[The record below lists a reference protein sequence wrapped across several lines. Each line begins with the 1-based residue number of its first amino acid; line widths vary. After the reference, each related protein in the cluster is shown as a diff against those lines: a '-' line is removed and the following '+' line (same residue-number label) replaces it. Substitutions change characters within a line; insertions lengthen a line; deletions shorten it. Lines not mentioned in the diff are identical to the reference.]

1 VHQYRGG
8 HDETHGG
15 VRINIDTSWMDLGR
29 GSRIAAEPRHCGGA
43 ASYDYAS
50 YPTRTV
56 GQSGALVRTVQCLLR
71 GKGVYDGAVDG
82 VYDAGLGAAVRRYR
96 TSRGLP
102 AGTATTQATWVALL
116 SQGDTPVLKRG
127 SASTAV
133 RRVQRA
139 LVAADGAHLTV
150 TGVFDA
156 TTTTAVQ
163 RYQGAHGVARTGVV
177 NPATWRRLTSGTP

>member
-1 VHQYRGG
+1 
-8 HDETHGG
+8 
-15 VRINIDTSWMDLGR
+15 
-29 GSRIAAEPRHCGGA
+29 
-43 ASYDYAS
+43 
-50 YPTRTV
+50 
-56 GQSGALVRTVQCLLR
+56 VRTVQCLLR
-71 GKGVYDGAVDG
+71 GKGAYDGAVDG

-96 TSRGLP
+96 TSRGLS

-127 SASTAV
+127 SASPAV

>member
-1 VHQYRGG
+1 
-8 HDETHGG
+8 
-15 VRINIDTSWMDLGR
+15 
-29 GSRIAAEPRHCGGA
+29 
-43 ASYDYAS
+43 
-50 YPTRTV
+50 V

-71 GKGVYDGAVDG
+71 GKGAWSGPVDG
-82 VYDAGLGAAVRRYR
+82 VYGARLGAAVRAYR
-96 TSRGLP
+96 TSRGLS

-116 SQGDTPVLKRG
+116 SQGSRPVLKRG

-139 LVAADGAHLTV
+139 LIAADGADLAV
-150 TGVFDA
+150 TGVFGA
-156 TTTTAVQ
+156 ATTTAVQ